1 MSLSIPV
8 IRSVSLITL
17 GASIILAS
25 ATVDAQIGG
34 LIKKKAGAAAGK
46 VVNKSQGTEA
56 NAAEDLSKLGSPFT
70 AASLDRVLS
79 ALEINAKAWAASD
92 SIARQIEPLEL
103 QMGEFNSSKSS
114 QEINAYGTKHGEW
127 VMCRDAAS
135 RAHTEANA
143 DQSQAMAD
151 KMAAMTR
158 ADPAAA
164 QKLAADFAKMGQE
177 MTAALTRGDT
187 VGALAIQE
195 EVYKKY
201 GLESAL
207 GISEDELR
215 NKCGKEPVAP
225 AALAVRDNLQARI
238 DALRTRKRDAE
249 SAAQEKARAA
259 SGMSAEEFHPM
270 NERVERWYAIAVKR
284 AKGQRFWSD
293 AEGAL
298 LDSRRTRIER
308 VFEMR
313 KG

>member
-8 IRSVSLITL
+8 IRGLTLLSLA
-17 GASIILAS
+17 ASIILAP
-25 ATVDAQIGG
+25 ATARAQIGG
-34 LIKKKAGAAAGK
+34 LIKKKAGAVAGRPA
-46 VVNKSQGTEA
+46 NKAQGTEPS
-56 NAAEDLSKLGSPFT
+56 AAEDLSKLGSPFT
-70 AASLDRVLS
+70 AASLDRVVN
-79 ALEINAKAWAASD
+79 ALEINAKAWVASD

-103 QMGEFNSSKSS
+103 QMGEFNGSKGAEES
-114 QEINAYGTKHGEW
+114 NAYGDKRGEW
-127 VMCRDAAS
+127 VMCRHEAS

-151 KMAAMTR
+151 KMATITR
-158 ADPAAA
+158 TDPAAG
-164 QKLAADFAKMGQE
+164 QKLAMDFAKMGQE
-177 MTAALTRGDT
+177 MTAALARGDT
-187 VGALAIQE
+187 AGALAIQAA
-195 EVYKKY
+195 VYKKY

-207 GISEDELR
+207 GISEEELR
-215 NKCGKEPVAP
+215 KKCGKEPVAP
-225 AALAVRDNLQARI
+225 AALAVRDKLQARI

-270 NERVERWYAIAVKR
+270 NERLERWYAIAVKR
-284 AKGQRFWSD
+284 EKGERFWSD

-298 LDSRRTRIER
+298 LESRKARIER